1 MLLRIMAENDR
12 IPFSRWH
19 VALIYI
25 LKTLI
30 MFPLSLSE
38 RIFLARKIQTTTIQQ
53 TPVFIIGH
61 YRSGTTFLHKVLASD
76 KRWGG
81 INTFNF
87 LFPYFTS
94 SMEKFLK
101 PLLQGIINTFK
112 IKHLHF
118 HNYIFNLDDPLEEDM
133 ITLSSVT
140 PNSAFWSEIFPKNAL
155 KHFDQQIFFNTIGEK
170 EEWKEAY
177 LYCLQKLTLKHK
189 GKRLLLKNPPN
200 TGRILALLELFP
212 DAKFVFI
219 YRNPYQV
226 YYSTQNLWKRT
237 LEKYY
242 TLHKIT
248 DTEREKIIF
257 THYFK
262 LMSKYEKDKELI
274 PRENLAEIR
283 YETFEKDPFAE
294 IKRIYEEL
302 DLPDFEIVAGDIKN
316 ALDKEKKY
324 SKYKY
329 DYDEK
334 TQDKI
339 YEHWGYFIN
348 KWNYVR
354 LTKSPS
360 RVLQN

>member
-25 LKTLI
+25 LKTLF

-38 RIFLARKIQTTTIQQ
+38 RIFLTRKIQTTTIQQ

-155 KHFDQQIFFNTIGEK
+155 KHFDQQIFFKTIREK